1 MICAFLRGGVRDA
14 CESVETAACLVTS
27 WILDF
32 GGGGKEGFLAW
43 GFVCCAVLCCA
54 SCCEVKVL
62 HNIYRDVEISRY
74 S

>member
-32 GGGGKEGFLAW
+32 GGGGGKEGFLAW
-43 GFVCCAVLCCA
+43 GFVCCAVR
-54 SCCEVKVL
+54 VVV
-62 HNIYRDVEISRY
+62 R
-74 S
+74 

>member
-32 GGGGKEGFLAW
+32 GGEGRK
-43 GFVCCAVLCCA
+43 GFWLGDLFAVLCCA
-54 SCCEVKVL
+54 SCCEVKIL

>member
-32 GGGGKEGFLAW
+32 GGGGKEGRVSGL
-43 GFVCCAVLCCA
+43 GICLLCCAVLC
-54 SCCEVKVL
+54 EL
-62 HNIYRDVEISRY
+62 L
-74 S
+74 